1 MPGYRADLVA
11 YCQSVEILQKS
22 QKKGIVKVWKDSKAE
37 FFDLKAK
44 NTLCYLPSV

>member
-11 YCQSVEILQKS
+11 YCQSVEIL